1 MSSPVGRSE
10 TFVQTWI
17 SSVDGVMLMAEIRGN
32 SALIVSAIF
41 EICCSHQ
48 LVFSVSLFIS
58 FLREFGLSRFFECQ
72 LSQAENK
79 SMSESIGRV

>member
-41 EICCSHQ
+41 EI
-48 LVFSVSLFIS
+48 
-58 FLREFGLSRFFECQ
+58 
-72 LSQAENK
+72 
-79 SMSESIGRV
+79 